1 MPPTAG
7 AAYNGAGAAA
17 PTGRMPRLP
26 RASCTTHRSPPA
38 SVDARHP
45 DHRVSGGYGLIAP
58 GSDRTATTLSSSHSV
73 VSEAAGFRPTRS
85 WKVDTRGF
93 APMAAGRYELASQS
107 DGLGFRG
114 VLGRENRSLTEALT
128 AELAGIRSWVVG
140 RVGPADRQGKF
151 TWPMSSADSI
161 LALQDFVSPVAA
173 FVRDGGEVGT
183 GHEIPIADLLGDWRL

>member
-7 AAYNGAGAAA
+7 AAPPPRRAAK
-17 PTGRMPRLP
+17 PRLP
-26 RASCTTHRSPPA
+26 RASCRTHPSPPA

-85 WKVDTRGF
+85 WKWTPGVRI
-93 APMAAGRYELASQS
+93 
-107 DGLGFRG
+107 DGGGPVSARVSISSIG
-114 VLGRENRSLTEALT
+114 VPWSPRPRNTSLTEELT
-128 AELAGIRSWVVG
+128 AELAGFSPG
-140 RVGPADRQGKF
+140 SLDGLDRLPCQGKF
-151 TWPMSSADSI
+151 TESKSSTDSI

-173 FVRDGGEVGT
+173 FVRDGGEVGI
-183 GHEIPIADLLGDWRL
+183 GHEIPIADHFGD